1 MSYNTS
7 YFFELE
13 DGGIYELLGRV
24 SDALI
29 NASFKMEHIEK
40 EINNVNSEISMR
52 MTHNKALDYYQLIK

>member
-13 DGGIYELLGRV
+13 DGGIYELLVRV